1 MTLNL
6 RQCRLIEKNLNEEW
20 IILGSHEDMPVGGY
34 CGSLNRCGPP
44 SLKCLNAWTMGS
56 GTIVGVGVAL
66 LEELPHCGG
75 ELWRPPI

>member
-1 MTLNL
+1 
-6 RQCRLIEKNLNEEW
+6 
-20 IILGSHEDMPVGGY
+20 MPVGDY
-34 CGSLNRCGPP
+34 YGSLNRCDPH

-75 ELWRPPI
+75 GLWRPPM